1 MGIGIAI
8 AAFTSSFSGPLEF
21 FVERNIVSRELDTGR
36 LATEHFFFLA
46 LFKLLS
52 QVILVWCMFG
62 GGVGVCIF
70 LNELLRNVKRRPK
83 AQNKVN
89 TTTYRSGKLS

>member
-36 LATEHFFFLA
+36 LATEHFFFGFVQIA
-46 LFKLLS
+46 FS
-52 QVILVWCMFG
+52 GDPCVVYVWWWG
-62 GGVGVCIF
+62 GGLYIF
-70 LNELLRNVKRRPK
+70 E
-83 AQNKVN
+83 
-89 TTTYRSGKLS
+89 